1 MKNND
6 NVIARRELL
15 TGAVA
20 LAAGAGVAGSAA
32 AHAATHTAA
41 HAAASHTSIGT
52 RAPFELMAL
61 PYAEGALDP
70 LVSPL
75 TVSFHHGKH
84 HKGYVDNLNRLVAGT
99 AHEGKSLQEV
109 VVASSADASQRAIFN
124 NAAQVWNHDF
134 YWNSMAPDG
143 GGKPTGD
150 LLARIERDFGS
161 FETFAADFARV
172 STAQFGAGWGWLVA
186 DAAGKLAVTA
196 TSNADLPLLAGQRPL
211 LTVDVW
217 EHAYYLDFQNRRADY
232 VRLWLERLA
241 NWRFAAAQLG

>member
-6 NVIARRELL
+6 NVFARRDLL

-20 LAAGAGVAGSAA
+20 LAASAGVAGSAA
-32 AHAATHTAA
+32 AHTAA
-41 HAAASHTSIGT
+41 HTGADSAASGTSIGA
-52 RAPFELMAL
+52 RAPFELMPL

-99 AHEGKSLQEV
+99 GLENRSLEAV
-109 VVASSADASQRAIFN
+109 VTTAYQDPNQRALFN

-186 DAAGKLAVTA
+186 DEAGKLSVTA
-196 TSNADLPLLAGQRPL
+196 TSNADLPLLTGKRAL

>member
-1 MKNND
+1 MNTENTF
-6 NVIARRELL
+6 ARRELL
-15 TGAVA
+15 TGAAA
-20 LAAGAGVAGSAA
+20 LAASAAVAGHAA
-32 AHAATHTAA
+32 AHTSAAKV
-41 HAAASHTSIGT
+41 ASTNGA
-52 RAPFELMAL
+52 RAPFELMPL

-99 AHEGKSLQEV
+99 GLESRSLEAV
-109 VVASSADASQRAIFN
+109 VTTAYQDPNQRALFN

-161 FETFAADFARV
+161 FETFAAEFARV

-186 DAAGKLAVTA
+186 DEAGKLSVTA
-196 TSNADLPLLAGQRPL
+196 TSNADLPLLTGKRAL

-241 NWRFAAAQLG
+241 NWRFAATQLG

>member
-1 MKNND
+1 MTNAD
-6 NVIARRELL
+6 NVFARRELL
-15 TGAVA
+15 TGAAA
-20 LAAGAGVAGSAA
+20 LAASAAVAGHAA
-32 AHAATHTAA
+32 AHTN
-41 HAAASHTSIGT
+41 AAASANTNAANTSAA
-52 RAPFELMAL
+52 RAPFELMPL
-61 PYAEGALDP
+61 PYPEGALDP

-99 AHEGKSLQEV
+99 AHEGKTLEEV
-109 VVASSADASQRAIFN
+109 VVASAADASQRAIFN
-124 NAAQVWNHDF
+124 NAAQIWNHDF

-161 FETFAADFARV
+161 FEAFATEFARV

-186 DAAGKLAVTA
+186 DDTGKLAVTA
-196 TSNADLPLLAGQRPL
+196 TSNADLPLLSGKRAL

-241 NWRFAAAQLG
+241 NWRFAASRL

>member
-1 MKNND
+1 MTHSEP
-6 NVIARRELL
+6 IGRRELL
-15 TGAVA
+15 TGALATAAASGLA
-20 LAAGAGVAGSAA
+20 LPAA
-32 AHAATHTAA
+32 AHALRSPQETRP
-41 HAAASHTSIGT
+41 AAAAAAQGSG
-52 RAPFELMAL
+52 PFTLMPL
-61 PYAEGALDP
+61 PYAETALDP

-99 AHEGKSLQEV
+99 AHASQTLAEV
-109 VVASSADASQRAIFN
+109 VVASAADAEKRAIFN

-134 YWNSMAPDG
+134 YWLSMSPAG

-150 LLARIERDFGS
+150 LLARLERDFGS
-161 FETFAADFARV
+161 FEAFASEFARV
-172 STAQFGAGWGWLVA
+172 STGQFASGWGWLVA
-186 DAAGKLAVTA
+186 DDAGKLSVMA
-196 TSNADLPLLAGQRPL
+196 TSNADLPLLHGKRAL

-241 NWRFAAAQLG
+241 NWEFAAAQL